1 MLKEETEMKYRIL
14 VMSMEDQTTTALVV
28 FAPIAPGT
36 IIEWGTDKN
45 FDTAR
50 HKVLTCVEVPSYF

>member
-1 MLKEETEMKYRIL
+1 MKYRIL

-50 HKVLTCVEVPSYF
+50 HKVLTCVEVPAYF